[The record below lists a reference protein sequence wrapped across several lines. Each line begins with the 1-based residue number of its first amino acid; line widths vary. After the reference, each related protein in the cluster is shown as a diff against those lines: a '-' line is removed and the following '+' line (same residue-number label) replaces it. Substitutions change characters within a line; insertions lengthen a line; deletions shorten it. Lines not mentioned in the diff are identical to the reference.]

1 MTGRQKALVAGG
13 GIAGLAAA
21 VAVAQAGW
29 QVTVLERAPA
39 FGEVGAGLGFTAN
52 GMAALHALGVA
63 EAVRAAGHL
72 APHAGY
78 QDRSGRWLMRIPG
91 AGSDLPAATMIC
103 GIHRQRL
110 HATLRQAAE
119 AAGAELVTGTEVTAV
134 RPGDP
139 GGEPAA
145 VTWRTS
151 TGEHTGEAGLVVAAD
166 GVRSTVR
173 AQLFPDVRPR
183 YAGSTSW
190 RAVISDTAFEGR
202 LIEAWGPGTE
212 FGALRISDSEVY
224 WYGEFVHPAGAAFG
238 DEPAAARAR
247 FAGWAPWIRDMVAAT
262 PASQLMRHDVCHL
275 PGGCP
280 RYVRGRVVIAGDA
293 AHAMLP
299 TIGQG
304 AATALEDGVCVGRMI
319 AAPARAGG
327 DLAAALAAFD
337 QARRPRCRQL
347 ARQAS
352 MLARLGFELG
362 DGWRQ
367 PARNTLLRL
376 IPAGPALKAG
386 ARMTRWTP
394 PISMAAGPAG

>member
-1 MTGRQKALVAGG
+1 MTDRQTAAVAGG

-21 VAVAQAGW
+21 TAVAQAGW
-29 QVTVLERAPA
+29 RVTVLERAPA
-39 FGEVGAGLGFTAN
+39 FGEVGAGLGFTGN
-52 GMAALHALGVA
+52 GMAALQALGVA

-78 QDRSGRWLMRIPG
+78 QDRRGRWLLRIP
-91 AGSDLPAATMIC
+91 AARPDPQQVTTIC

-119 AAGAELVTGTEVTAV
+119 AAGAELVTGAEVTAV
-134 RPGDP
+134 CPGDP

-145 VTWRTS
+145 VAWRTS

-173 AQLFPDVRPR
+173 TQLFPDARAR

-190 RAVISDTAFEGR
+190 RAVISDEDFEGR
-202 LIEAWGPGTE
+202 LVEVWGPGTE
-212 FGALRISDSEVY
+212 FGALRVSEDEVY
-224 WYGEFVHPAGAAFG
+224 WYGEFVHPEGVSFPG
-238 DEPAAARAR
+238 ELAAARAH
-247 FAGWAPWIRDMVAAT
+247 FAGWARWIQSMVAAT

-280 RYVRGRVVIAGDA
+280 RYACGRVVIVGDA

-319 AAPARAGG
+319 AAPTRAGG
-327 DLAAALAAFD
+327 DSEHG
-337 QARRPRCRQL
+337 R
-347 ARQAS
+347 S
-352 MLARLGFELG
+352 
-362 DGWRQ
+362 
-367 PARNTLLRL
+367 
-376 IPAGPALKAG
+376 AG
-386 ARMTRWTP
+386 
-394 PISMAAGPAG
+394 